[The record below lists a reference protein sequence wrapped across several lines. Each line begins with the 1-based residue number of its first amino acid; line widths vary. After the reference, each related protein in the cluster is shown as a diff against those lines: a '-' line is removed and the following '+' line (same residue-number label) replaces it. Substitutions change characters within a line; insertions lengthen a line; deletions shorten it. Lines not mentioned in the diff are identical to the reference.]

1 MMVGMFRCSPRG
13 QVVGH
18 KTAPLHV
25 CVMMMWLVLLFTTQ
39 TPMIENP
46 KERISCIIESI
57 MN

>member
-18 KTAPLHV
+18 KTAPL

-39 TPMIENP
+39 APMIENP